1 MALQKAY
8 LLGVFCSFRCSQFDE
23 IDTNLVPHQIGVKTW
38 CLFGDMSGFMQ
49 VIGNASM
56 SDEHEIRITL
66 RLPSELR
73 DLLHEAGR
81 RNARSMNGEIIARL
95 YESFDPEAISQEF
108 ADHIQALH
116 HSEELR
122 AVQAKHLD
130 AMKEWNVS
138 LKKTARMSDE
148 LLRDIYTAVLK
159 AAEGNPVFLNGVVD
173 IARDDPA
180 AIRSFLSILA
190 ESDDSSPAEMF
201 AKLRARKP

>member
-1 MALQKAY
+1 
-8 LLGVFCSFRCSQFDE
+8 
-23 IDTNLVPHQIGVKTW
+23 
-38 CLFGDMSGFMQ
+38 MQ